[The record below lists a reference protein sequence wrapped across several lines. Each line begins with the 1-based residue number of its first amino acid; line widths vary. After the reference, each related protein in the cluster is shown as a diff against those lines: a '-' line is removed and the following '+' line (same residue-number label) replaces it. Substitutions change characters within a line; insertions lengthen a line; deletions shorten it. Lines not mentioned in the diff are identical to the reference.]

1 MREIID
7 QLLQGKY
14 MYAQRS
20 LDFSTG
26 RVELSLEPGEVVE
39 GSFTIFGSENAP
51 VYGHVSSTEIR
62 MEVLTGDFSGSPYEV
77 SYRFNAR
84 GMSQGDVLKGQFKII
99 SNQGEFVL
107 PFVATVRLDHIAS
120 SLGDIK
126 NLFHF
131 ANLAKTNWDEAVS
144 LFYSRDFIS
153 VFKGNDAQYESL
165 YRGLCMGSDNVQNV
179 EEFLISINKKQPVQF
194 MPDQEELQI
203 DFTGLSH
210 DHGAVG
216 ACAPANIDR
225 RAGEALQRK
234 DDYRENENGCHQKS
248 FHMFMSP
255 LPFFSSFQASQ
266 GTLLHYT
273 RVNTANGS
281 KMRKNSHSGFSGF
294 RKTASLDF
302 QLVFSRAVGYTQG
315 IECRNLSG

>member
-1 MREIID
+1 
-7 QLLQGKY
+7 

-39 GSFTIFGSENAP
+39 GSFTIFGPENTP
-51 VYGHVSSTEIR
+51 VYGHISSTEIR

-77 SYRFNAR
+77 SYRFNAV
-84 GMSQGDVLKGQFKII
+84 GMSQGDVLKGQFRII
-99 SNQGEFVL
+99 SNQGEYEL
-107 PFVATVRLDHIAS
+107 PFVVTLQLDHIAS

-131 ANLAKTNWDEAVS
+131 ANLAKTDWDEAVN

-165 YRGLCMGSDNVQNV
+165 YRGLCINPDNVQNV

-194 MPDQEELQI
+194 MLDQEELQI

-210 DHGAVG
+210 EHG
-216 ACAPANIDR
+216 III
-225 RAGEALQRK
+225 
-234 DDYRENENGCHQKS
+234 
-248 FHMFMSP
+248 
-255 LPFFSSFQASQ
+255 
-266 GTLLHYT
+266 T
-273 RVNTANGS
+273 R
-281 KMRKNSHSGFSGF
+281 SGW
-294 RKTASLDF
+294 
-302 QLVFSRAVGYTQG
+302 GYTHLLADVDG
-315 IECRNLSG
+315 DFIILDKYEVGEDDFTGSTCRLKLRLRTDKLHEGNNFGRITFYNGFVKVVLPVTVSVELEQRHLTADYQEMKKLTVELVKVYENFKGMAL